1 MTSVSARKVTG
12 IVAAL
17 VLATAVGACGT
28 THTERAISG
37 GAIGAG
43 AGAVGAAVL
52 GGSVGTAA
60 VVGGAVGAVAG
71 AVTDKSDIDLGD
83 FPN

>member
-17 VLATAVGACGT
+17 VLATAVSACGT

-37 GAIGAG
+37 GAIG